1 MYFVFVWHRR
11 SEGEILIL
19 PLPNKGNIR
28 IFEPDGVRWFQILM
42 LEGETQWKV
51 WVWWGKEGNKRVSS
65 LDIHLFIHSTFIEY
79 VLYAQH

>member
-1 MYFVFVWHRR
+1 MFGI
-11 SEGEILIL
+11 EGV
-19 PLPNKGNIR
+19 KGRGVKDNIS
-28 IFEPDGVRWFQILM
+28 IFEPEGVSWFQVLM

-51 WVWWGKEGNKRVSS
+51 WVWWGKEGENKRVSS